1 MELENI
7 QQIEEWKD
15 IPNYEGLYRVSNLGR
30 VYACDRIRKHWKGGD
45 SLFKGSI
52 MSPSYNKK
60 GSGYYQINLKG
71 YNGIVKCFF
80 IHQLVML
87 AFVGPSNGM
96 DIDHLNMVSTD
107 NRLCNLQYV
116 THKENVIRGVS
127 IKKGK
132 TTSKYIGVSLDS
144 RSGKW
149 HSYSANNSQKRENIG
164 YFNCETKAWIER
176 IKFEKSI
183 IL

>member
-1 MELENI
+1 MALENI
-7 QQIEEWKD
+7 QQSEEWRD
-15 IPNYEGLYRVSNLGR
+15 VPGYEGLYRVSNLGR
-30 VYACDRIRKHWKGGD
+30 MYACDRIRKHWKGGD

-71 YNGIVKCFF
+71 SNGILKCFF

-96 DIDHLNMVSTD
+96 DIDHLNMISTD

-116 THKENVIRGVS
+116 THKENVIRGFAS
-127 IKKGK
+127 KKDK
-132 TTSKYIGVSLDS
+132 TTSKYVGVSLDS

-149 HSYSANNSQKRENIG
+149 HSYSANNSQKRKNIG
-164 YFNCETKAWIER
+164 YFNCETRAYIER
-176 IKFEKSI
+176 LNFERSI
-183 IL
+183 Q